1 MITKSKVFYSIAF
14 LINVIALSFTLVR
27 IESRSY
33 LLVFFLLPIVSLIVL
48 FQYYEKTL
56 SKLVKTILIVFSTC
70 LLPFEAL
77 LLLTNQSVE
86 NWFIE
91 IDKTVFFFVY
101 YKKTFVILFLLPLI
115 LSGSTLGKYLKN
127 KSLSLILAFLFAV
140 MVLFV
145 YNAV

>member
-1 MITKSKVFYSIAF
+1 M
-14 LINVIALSFTLVR
+14 IALSFTLVR

-33 LLVFFLLPIVSLIVL
+33 LLVFILLPIVSLIVL

-56 SKLVKTILIVFSTC
+56 SKFVKTILIVFSTC

>member
-33 LLVFFLLPIVSLIVL
+33 LLVFFLLPIMSLIVL

-56 SKLVKTILIVFSTC
+56 SKFVKTILIVFSTC
-70 LLPFEAL
+70 LLPFETL

>member
-1 MITKSKVFYSIAF
+1 MINKSKAVYSMAF
-14 LINVIALSFTLVR
+14 LINVFALSFTLVR

-33 LLVFFLLPIVSLIVL
+33 LLVFILLPIVSLIVL

-56 SKLVKTILIVFSTC
+56 SKFVKTILIVFSTC

>member
-1 MITKSKVFYSIAF
+1 MINKSKAVYSMAF

-33 LLVFFLLPIVSLIVL
+33 LLVFFLLPIMSLIVL

-56 SKLVKTILIVFSTC
+56 SKFVKTILIVFSTC

>member
-1 MITKSKVFYSIAF
+1 MINKSKAVYSMAF

-33 LLVFFLLPIVSLIVL
+33 LLVFFLLPIMSLIVL

-56 SKLVKTILIVFSTC
+56 SKFVKTILIVFSTC
-70 LLPFEAL
+70 LLPFETL

>member
-33 LLVFFLLPIVSLIVL
+33 LLVFILLPIVSLIVL

-56 SKLVKTILIVFSTC
+56 SKFVKTILIVFSTC

>member
-1 MITKSKVFYSIAF
+1 MAF

-33 LLVFFLLPIVSLIVL
+33 LLVFFLLPIMSLIVL

-56 SKLVKTILIVFSTC
+56 SKFVKTILILFSTC

-86 NWFIE
+86 SWFIE

-101 YKKTFVILFLLPLI
+101 YKKIFVVLFLLPLI
-115 LSGSTLGKYLKN
+115 LSGSVFDKYLKN

-140 MVLFV
+140 MVLFI

>member
-1 MITKSKVFYSIAF
+1 MITKSKAVYSMAF

-33 LLVFFLLPIVSLIVL
+33 LLVFFLLPIMSLIVL

-56 SKLVKTILIVFSTC
+56 SKFVKTILIVFSTC

>member
-1 MITKSKVFYSIAF
+1 MINKSKAVYSMAF

-33 LLVFFLLPIVSLIVL
+33 LLVFFLLPIMSLIVL

-56 SKLVKTILIVFSTC
+56 SKFVKTILIVFSTC

-101 YKKTFVILFLLPLI
+101 YKKTFVVLFLLPLI
-115 LSGSTLGKYLKN
+115 LSGSALDKYLKN
-127 KSLSLILAFLFAV
+127 KSLSLMLAFLFAV

>member
-33 LLVFFLLPIVSLIVL
+33 LLVFILLPIVSLIVL

-101 YKKTFVILFLLPLI
+101 YKKTFVVLFLLPLI
-115 LSGSTLGKYLKN
+115 LSGSALDKYLKN
-127 KSLSLILAFLFAV
+127 KPLSLILAFLFAI
-140 MVLFV
+140 MVLFI
-145 YNAV
+145 YNVV

>member
-1 MITKSKVFYSIAF
+1 MINKSKVFYSIAF

-33 LLVFFLLPIVSLIVL
+33 LLVFILLPIVSLIVL

-56 SKLVKTILIVFSTC
+56 SKFVKTILIVFSTC

>member
-33 LLVFFLLPIVSLIVL
+33 LLVFFLLPIMSLIVL

-56 SKLVKTILIVFSTC
+56 SKFVKTILIVFSTC

-101 YKKTFVILFLLPLI
+101 YKKTFVVLFLLPLI

>member
-1 MITKSKVFYSIAF
+1 MINKSKVFYSIAF

-33 LLVFFLLPIVSLIVL
+33 LLVFILLPIVSLIVL

-56 SKLVKTILIVFSTC
+56 SKFVKTILIVFSTC

-101 YKKTFVILFLLPLI
+101 YKKTFVVLFLLPLI
-115 LSGSTLGKYLKN
+115 LSGSALDKYLKN
-127 KSLSLILAFLFAV
+127 KSLSLMLAFLFAV

>member
-1 MITKSKVFYSIAF
+1 MINKSKAVYSMAF
-14 LINVIALSFTLVR
+14 LINVFALSFTLVR

-33 LLVFFLLPIVSLIVL
+33 LLVFILLPIVSLIVL

-56 SKLVKTILIVFSTC
+56 SKFVKTILIVFSTC

-115 LSGSTLGKYLKN
+115 LSGSTLGKYLKY

>member
-33 LLVFFLLPIVSLIVL
+33 LLVFFLLPIMSLIVL

-56 SKLVKTILIVFSTC
+56 SKFVKTILIVFSTC

>member
-1 MITKSKVFYSIAF
+1 MITKSKAVYSMAF

-33 LLVFFLLPIVSLIVL
+33 LLVFILLPIVSLIVL

-56 SKLVKTILIVFSTC
+56 SKFVKTILIVFSTC

>member
-33 LLVFFLLPIVSLIVL
+33 LLVFFLLPIMSLIVL

-56 SKLVKTILIVFSTC
+56 SKLVKIILIVFSTC

-86 NWFIE
+86 SWFIE

-101 YKKTFVILFLLPLI
+101 YKKTFVVLFLLPLI
-115 LSGSTLGKYLKN
+115 LLGSALDKYLKN

-145 YNAV
+145 YNEV

>member
-33 LLVFFLLPIVSLIVL
+33 LLVFFLLPIMSLIVL

-101 YKKTFVILFLLPLI
+101 YKKTFVVLFLLPLI
-115 LSGSTLGKYLKN
+115 LSGSALDKYLKN
-127 KSLSLILAFLFAV
+127 KSLSLMLAFLFAV

>member
-1 MITKSKVFYSIAF
+1 MINKSKAVYSMAF
-14 LINVIALSFTLVR
+14 LINVFALSFTLVR

-33 LLVFFLLPIVSLIVL
+33 LLVFILLPIVSLIVL

>member
-1 MITKSKVFYSIAF
+1 MINKSKAVYSMAF

-33 LLVFFLLPIVSLIVL
+33 LLVFFLLPIMSLIVL

>member
-33 LLVFFLLPIVSLIVL
+33 LLVFILLPIMSLIVL

-56 SKLVKTILIVFSTC
+56 SKFVKTILIVFSTC

-101 YKKTFVILFLLPLI
+101 YKKTFVVLFLLPLI
-115 LSGSTLGKYLKN
+115 LSGSALDKYLKN
-127 KSLSLILAFLFAV
+127 KSLSLMLAFLFAV

>member
-1 MITKSKVFYSIAF
+1 MAF

-33 LLVFFLLPIVSLIVL
+33 LLVFFLLPIMSLIVL

-56 SKLVKTILIVFSTC
+56 SKFVKTILIVFSTC

>member
-33 LLVFFLLPIVSLIVL
+33 LLVFILLPIVSLIVL

-101 YKKTFVILFLLPLI
+101 AEFKL
-115 LSGSTLGKYLKN
+115 
-127 KSLSLILAFLFAV
+127 
-140 MVLFV
+140 
-145 YNAV
+145 

>member
-1 MITKSKVFYSIAF
+1 MINKSKAVYSMAF

-33 LLVFFLLPIVSLIVL
+33 LLVFILLPIVSLIVL

-56 SKLVKTILIVFSTC
+56 SKFVKTILIVFSTC

-115 LSGSTLGKYLKN
+115 LSGSTLGKY
-127 KSLSLILAFLFAV
+127 
-140 MVLFV
+140 
-145 YNAV
+145 

>member
-33 LLVFFLLPIVSLIVL
+33 LLVFFLLPIMSLIVL

-56 SKLVKTILIVFSTC
+56 SKFVKTILIVFSTC

-101 YKKTFVILFLLPLI
+101 YKKTFVVLFLLPLI
-115 LSGSTLGKYLKN
+115 LSGSALDKYLKN
-127 KSLSLILAFLFAV
+127 KSLSLMLAFLFAV

>member
-1 MITKSKVFYSIAF
+1 MINKSKAVYSMAF

-33 LLVFFLLPIVSLIVL
+33 LLVFILLPIVSLIVL

-56 SKLVKTILIVFSTC
+56 SKFVKTILIVFSTC

>member
-1 MITKSKVFYSIAF
+1 MINKSKVFYSIAF

-33 LLVFFLLPIVSLIVL
+33 LLVFFLLPIMSLIVL

-56 SKLVKTILIVFSTC
+56 SKFVKTILIVFSTC

>member
-1 MITKSKVFYSIAF
+1 MINKSKAVYSMAF
-14 LINVIALSFTLVR
+14 LINVFALSFTLVR

-33 LLVFFLLPIVSLIVL
+33 LLVFILLPIVSLIVL

-56 SKLVKTILIVFSTC
+56 SKFVKTILIVFSTC
-70 LLPFEAL
+70 LLPFETL

-115 LSGSTLGKYLKN
+115 LSGSTLGKY
-127 KSLSLILAFLFAV
+127 
-140 MVLFV
+140 
-145 YNAV
+145 

>member
-1 MITKSKVFYSIAF
+1 MINKSKAVYSMAF
-14 LINVIALSFTLVR
+14 LINVFALSFTLVR

-33 LLVFFLLPIVSLIVL
+33 LLVLPIVSLIVL

-56 SKLVKTILIVFSTC
+56 SKFVKTILIVFSTC
-70 LLPFEAL
+70 LLPFETL

>member
-1 MITKSKVFYSIAF
+1 MITKNKVFYSIAF

-33 LLVFFLLPIVSLIVL
+33 LLVFILLPIMSLIVL

-56 SKLVKTILIVFSTC
+56 SKLVKIILIVFSTC

-115 LSGSTLGKYLKN
+115 LLGSVLDKYLKN
-127 KSLSLILAFLFAV
+127 KSLSLILAFLCAV
-140 MVLFV
+140 MVLFI

>member
-33 LLVFFLLPIVSLIVL
+33 LLVFILLPIVSLIVL

-101 YKKTFVILFLLPLI
+101 YKKTFVVLFLLPLI
-115 LSGSTLGKYLKN
+115 LSGSALDKYLKN
-127 KSLSLILAFLFAV
+127 KSLSLMLAFLFAV

>member
-1 MITKSKVFYSIAF
+1 MINKSKAVYSMAF

-33 LLVFFLLPIVSLIVL
+33 LLVFFLLPIMSLIVL

-56 SKLVKTILIVFSTC
+56 IKFVKTILIVFSTC

>member
-1 MITKSKVFYSIAF
+1 MINKSKAVYSMAF

-33 LLVFFLLPIVSLIVL
+33 LLVFILLPIVSLIVL

>member
-1 MITKSKVFYSIAF
+1 
-14 LINVIALSFTLVR
+14 
-27 IESRSY
+27 
-33 LLVFFLLPIVSLIVL
+33 
-48 FQYYEKTL
+48 
-56 SKLVKTILIVFSTC
+56 
-70 LLPFEAL
+70 LPFETL

>member
-1 MITKSKVFYSIAF
+1 MINKSKVFYSIAF

-33 LLVFFLLPIVSLIVL
+33 LLVFILLPIVSLIVL

-115 LSGSTLGKYLKN
+115 LSGSALDKYLKN
-127 KSLSLILAFLFAV
+127 KSLSLMLAFLFAV